1 MGETDIVDPMLDCFV
16 PWPIFEGGTGQGQK
30 GEVIPRSPDMRGM
43 SHVGTFVCQQQA
55 REQTGRLAG
64 DRATALMD

>member
-16 PWPIFEGGTGQGQK
+16 SWLIFGGGTGQEQK
-30 GEVIPRSPDMRGM
+30 GELVTRSPDMRGM
-43 SHVGTFVCQQQA
+43 SHVGTFAYQQQA
-55 REQTGRLAG
+55 REQIGRLAG